1 VNRAF
6 HNIIIKEIGLLLT
19 VLTMTAVVPL
29 VLAAQ
34 DNLGRGRITGQV
46 VDQAGVP
53 VEGAKVVA
61 ESLQGTG
68 KLDAL
73 TDKKG
78 HFAIAGLGT
87 GRWRV
92 TAGKEGYVNAF
103 SELNVA
109 QLKANPP
116 VALTIQKLAGVQGL
130 QADKASLSLVD
141 KGNALLDQGDYD
153 GAIAVFT
160 EFQGK
165 YPDVYQIRLNIA
177 TAYLKKGDADRAEAE
192 FKGILDK
199 ILQVHGDY
207 KNEKATSIRA
217 LSGLGELAVKKSDMA
232 AAQKYFSDALAVS
245 PEDEAAAYNVGEMLF
260 SNQKSDE
267 AIKYFELAI
276 QIKKDWPKPYYKL
289 GFVYLNKG
297 DYAKSLECFNKFITL
312 DPQNSET
319 PNVKNVMAAI
329 EKMKK

>member
-1 VNRAF
+1 VNRAYDKS
-6 HNIIIKEIGLLLT
+6 IVREAGLLFM
-19 VLTMTAVVPL
+19 VLTITAAVPL
-29 VLAAQ
+29 ILAAQ

-46 VDQAGVP
+46 VDGAGVP

-68 KLDAL
+68 KLEAL

-92 TAGKEGYVNAF
+92 TAGKEGYVNAS
-103 SELNVA
+103 SEMAVA

-116 VALTIQKLAGVQGL
+116 VALTIQKLEGVQGL
-130 QADKASLSLVD
+130 QADKANLSLVD

-153 GAIAVFT
+153 GALAVFA

-192 FKGILDK
+192 FKGTLDK
-199 ILQVHGDY
+199 ILQVRGDY
-207 KNEKATSIRA
+207 KNDKATSIRA
-217 LSGLGELAVKKSDMA
+217 LSGLGEIAVKKGDMA
-232 AAQKYFSDALAVS
+232 SAQKYFSEALAVL

-276 QIKKDWPKPYYKL
+276 QIKKDWSKPYYKL

-312 DPQNSET
+312 DPENSET
-319 PNVKNVMAAI
+319 PNVKNIIAAI
-329 EKMKK
+329 EKLKK